1 MDTPAAVLGLV
12 LVMAAV
18 GTAAPL
24 WIAPTWGR
32 VRHGFELLVG
42 TVVALL
48 ALGGRA
54 TLDGPLGAALASDP
68 ASAAGSTRILLAVG
82 AGATL
87 AAMVLA
93 LLPIPALVARSIGIA
108 GAATLVAAL
117 VPLALLRAER
127 GGAGGVLQGVVE
139 LLLGAM
145 LLGSTVFTML
155 LGHWYLVERRLSN
168 VPMVRVAWL
177 GVAGIAAGLGSVL
190 LSWRSPAP
198 CADLAPEAFQQCA
211 LLFAPILRIGSMT
224 VWLGLGVLGLVALIA
239 AFDVRLAREGGRSI
253 QAATGMS
260 YLAVVLAPAVEF
272 AAKVRF
278 F

>member
-24 WIAPTWGR
+24 WVAPTWGR

-42 TVVALL
+42 VVVVLL

-54 TLDGPLGAALASDP
+54 ALEGPIASALAADP
-68 ASAAGSTRILLAVG
+68 ASAIASVATVLAVG
-82 AGATL
+82 AGVTAVAL
-87 AAMVLA
+87 VLVLLPVPAVLA
-93 LLPIPALVARSIGIA
+93 RLTGIA
-108 GAATLVAAL
+108 GAATLAAAL

-127 GGAGGVLQGVVE
+127 GGAGGVWQGLVE
-139 LLLGAM
+139 LALGSV

-168 VPMVRVAWL
+168 VPMVRVSWI
-177 GVAGIAAGLGSVL
+177 GVAGVAAGLGSVL

>member
-24 WIAPTWGR
+24 WVAPTWGR

-42 TVVALL
+42 AVVVLL
-48 ALGGRA
+48 ALGGRSA
-54 TLDGPLGAALASDP
+54 LTEPLAAALALDP
-68 ASAAGSTRILLAVG
+68 ASAASSTRPLLA
-82 AGATL
+82 L
-87 AAMVLA
+87 AAA
-93 LLPIPALVARSIGIA
+93 LTVVALVLVVVPVPTALARAIGLA
-108 GAATLVAAL
+108 GSATLVAAL

-127 GGAGGVLQGVVE
+127 GGVGGVAQGIVE
-139 LLLGAM
+139 LALGSV
-145 LLGSTVFTML
+145 LLGSTVFAML

-168 VPMVRVAWL
+168 EPMVRVAWL
-177 GVAGIAAGLGSVL
+177 GVGGVVAGLGSVL

-198 CADLAPEAFQQCA
+198 CADLEPEAFQQCA

>member
-24 WIAPTWGR
+24 WVAPTWGR

-42 TVVALL
+42 VVVVLL

-54 TLDGPLGAALASDP
+54 ALEGPIASALAADP
-68 ASAAGSTRILLAVG
+68 ASAIASVATVLAVG
-82 AGATL
+82 AGAT
-87 AAMVLA
+87 AAALVLVLLPVPAVLA
-93 LLPIPALVARSIGIA
+93 RLTGIA
-108 GAATLVAAL
+108 GAATLAAAL

-127 GGAGGVLQGVVE
+127 GGAGGVWQGLVE
-139 LLLGAM
+139 LALGSV

-168 VPMVRVAWL
+168 VPMVRVSWI
-177 GVAGIAAGLGSVL
+177 GVAGVAAGLGSVL